1 MHTTTVRYP
10 DDIWQMLATVSDE
23 DGIAEAQYI
32 REATIMRLF
41 QARRELRVERV
52 EATCVHLLRRTAWL
66 EWLVT
71 SRVGA
76 TASRDGRRARR
87 YAALMSESGTT
98 TIEIDTDVL
107 NELRAEEPGKP
118 DRELIEDLAKLKVDF
133 ATIRRLQERF
143 NLPEEEADAVGVEA
157 ARAARHAR

>member
-10 DDIWQMLATVSDE
+10 DDIWQMLTTICDE
-23 DGIAEAQYI
+23 GGIAKAQYI

-41 QARRELRVERV
+41 QVGRELRVERV
-52 EATCVHLLRRTAWL
+52 ETTCAHLLRRMAWL
-66 EWLVT
+66 EQLVT

-76 TASRDGRRARR
+76 PASHYDRRARR

-143 NLPEEEADAVGVEA
+143 NIPEDEADAVGVEA
-157 ARAARHAR
+157 ARAARSSR